1 MVRKSADE
9 HAFKRSAITA
19 SEALFELPRS
29 AERARGSG
37 AGGLRSWAV
46 AKKRPTSDDRVE
58 AMQIA
63 LSGIAG
69 ESDPVDLAS
78 NLQPLHPKNNT
89 FPGEVLLGLAADAI
103 ELSGA
108 TRENPIGYEG
118 IRDRYLPELVF
129 KGKSQHRKSHFALRA
144 AAMIR
149 AGVEPDL
156 LDEVIWWDS
165 DDLFVWSLYA
175 LIIYA
180 RLAAER
186 TSTSVAEVCEQLAA
200 RHDIDLAGLA

>member
-1 MVRKSADE
+1 MATYTTTRD
-9 HAFKRSAITA
+9 AIGVTRRWRQ
-19 SEALFELPRS
+19 LPLGATLSYPES
-29 AERARGSG
+29 AERATGSG

-103 ELSGA
+103 ELSCSTRSSGGTA
-108 TRENPIGYEG
+108 TTCSSGRCT
-118 IRDRYLPELVF
+118 R
-129 KGKSQHRKSHFALRA
+129 
-144 AAMIR
+144 
-149 AGVEPDL
+149 
-156 LDEVIWWDS
+156 
-165 DDLFVWSLYA
+165 
-175 LIIYA
+175 
-180 RLAAER
+180 
-186 TSTSVAEVCEQLAA
+186 
-200 RHDIDLAGLA
+200 

>member
-1 MVRKSADE
+1 
-9 HAFKRSAITA
+9 
-19 SEALFELPRS
+19 
-29 AERARGSG
+29 
-37 AGGLRSWAV
+37 
-46 AKKRPTSDDRVE
+46 
-58 AMQIA
+58 MQIA

-78 NLQPLHPKNNT
+78 ELQPLHPKNNT

-118 IRDRYLPELVF
+118 IRDKYLPELVF
-129 KGKSQHRKSHFALRA
+129 KGKSQHRKSRFALRA

-186 TSTSVAEVCEQLAA
+186 TSTSVADVCEQLAA
-200 RHDIDLAGLA
+200 LHDIDLAGLA